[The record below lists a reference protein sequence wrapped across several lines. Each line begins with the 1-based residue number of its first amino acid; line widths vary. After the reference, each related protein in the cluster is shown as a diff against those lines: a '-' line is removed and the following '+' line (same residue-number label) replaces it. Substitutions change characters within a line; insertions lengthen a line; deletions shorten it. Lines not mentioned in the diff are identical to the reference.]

1 MEQTPSVNGWLAATA
16 HAIIAAAPHRR
27 FTQRTWIMQRPPYTK
42 TERLLLAL
50 ILLAGAWL
58 RVQNLGA
65 IEYNIDQAYPIW
77 QALRTLDA
85 GHWPLTG
92 QGTSVLFDNP
102 PLTGYLYLP
111 VVALTRQPLAV
122 YVFTI
127 ALNTLTIWLAWRA
140 LARLL
145 NTRAALVATAL
156 LATNPWIIEDSRRTW
171 VQALAPFFV
180 ALVFWA
186 LTPVLTGQTR
196 HPARRLLIALGG
208 LTLFAHTYLLAY
220 ALLAP
225 VGLLI
230 ALYWQRVPKRALL
243 IGAACFIVFAAFYAA
258 GLLRNWD
265 RTSARAE
272 SFAAGQARLSDE
284 ALGHALRLVTGDGYA
299 DVRGMA
305 APAGD
310 AQTRQALS
318 HAVHVVWV
326 ALIAVGAGRLLL
338 TWRSG
343 CQVNP
348 RPGMPGPVPL
358 PRDRAL
364 ILLTWFALPVL
375 MMSYVSRS
383 VHPFYLLLTLPAGHG
398 LAAWGVRPAL
408 NRRAGVALVAAW
420 VTCTGALNGL
430 NTVRF
435 AQASAAHPGED
446 LPGTLPLAEATALG
460 TRLREALAPEMAIL
474 APMPEWTPP
483 TLAGKAVRT
492 EEMSGFERA
501 VIVPPRGALLLTV
514 ARPPEVLP
522 PPLYATPAASPLVFS
537 DGSAVSLWRATPE
550 QLTIAH
556 PADIPSDILVSFVGW
571 TLKGT
576 LAAGETATLDL
587 FWRVDGLSPDRGIWT
602 FAPYAH
608 LLDGNGARV
617 AVVDGA
623 VISALDWVPGD
634 LLVYRLPISIPPDAQ
649 GPFALQVGLFDSVR
663 ARPDGTIGV
672 NAIFRLDDET
682 FVADLPLIAP

>member
-1 MEQTPSVNGWLAATA
+1 MRQTSLSRTEQ
-16 HAIIAAAPHRR
+16 
-27 FTQRTWIMQRPPYTK
+27 
-42 TERLLLAL
+42 LLLAL
-50 ILLAGAWL
+50 ILLVGVWL
-58 RVQNLGA
+58 RFQHLGA

-77 QALRTLDA
+77 QALRTLDT

-111 VVALTRQPLAV
+111 IVALTRQPLAV

-127 ALNTLTIWLAWRA
+127 ALNTLAIWLVWRA

-145 NTRAALVATAL
+145 DTRAAMVATAL

-180 ALVFWA
+180 ALIFWA

-196 HPARRLLIALGG
+196 RPARRLLIALGG
-208 LTLFAHTYLLAY
+208 MTLFAHTYLLAY

-230 ALYWQRVPKRALL
+230 VLNWRRVPKRALL
-243 IGAACFIVFAAFYAA
+243 VGTACFALFAALYAA

-265 RTSARAE
+265 RTSSRAE
-272 SFAAGQARLSDE
+272 SFAAGEARLSDE
-284 ALGHALRLVTGDGYA
+284 ALGHALRLVTGGGYA

-310 AQTRQALS
+310 AETRQALS
-318 HAVHVVWV
+318 RVVHTAWV
-326 ALIAVGAGRLLL
+326 MLIVAGAGRLLL
-338 TWRSG
+338 TWRRGLDSQRCRG
-343 CQVNP
+343 AAPPHSV
-348 RPGMPGPVPL
+348 GAYSHTPL

-383 VHPFYLLLTLPAGHG
+383 VHPFYLLLTVPAGHG
-398 LAAWGVRPAL
+398 LAAWAVRPAL
-408 NRRAGVALVAAW
+408 NRRRGIALVVAGVLL
-420 VTCTGALNGL
+420 TGTLNAL

-446 LPGTLPLAEATALG
+446 LPGTLPLAEATTLG
-460 TRLREALAPEMAIL
+460 ARLRDALEPGMAIL

-483 TLAGKAVRT
+483 TLVGKAVRT
-492 EEMSGFERA
+492 EEMSGFARA
-501 VIVPPRGALLLTV
+501 LIVPPDGALLLTV
-514 ARPPEVLP
+514 ARPAETVP
-522 PPLYATPAASPLVFS
+522 PPLYAAPAASTVLFS
-537 DGSAVSLWRATPE
+537 DGSAIALWRVTPE
-550 QLTIAH
+550 RLSIAH
-556 PADIPSDILVSFVGW
+556 PADIPSDIQVSFAGW
-571 TLKGT
+571 TLNGV
-576 LAAGETATLDL
+576 LAAGESAVLDL

-608 LLDGNGARV
+608 LLDGSGTRV

-623 VISALDWVPGD
+623 VISALDWVTGD
-634 LLVYRLPISIPPDAQ
+634 LLVYRLPIRIPPDAQ
-649 GPFALQVGLFDSVR
+649 GPFSLQVGLFDSVR
-663 ARPDGTIGV
+663 ARPDGTPGI

-682 FVADLPLIAP
+682 FVADLPLVVP

>member
-1 MEQTPSVNGWLAATA
+1 M
-16 HAIIAAAPHRR
+16 RR
-27 FTQRTWIMQRPPYTK
+27 LSLSRT
-42 TERLLLAL
+42 EHLLLAL

-127 ALNTLTIWLAWRA
+127 ALNTLAIWLVWRA

-145 NTRAALVATAL
+145 DTRAALVATAL

-180 ALVFWA
+180 ALIFWA

-196 HPARRLLIALGG
+196 RPSRWLLIALGG

-230 ALYWQRVPKRALL
+230 ALHWRRVPKRALL
-243 IGAACFIVFAAFYAA
+243 VGTTCFALFAAFYAM
-258 GLLRNWD
+258 GLLQNWD
-265 RTSARAE
+265 RTSSRAE
-272 SFAAGQARLSDE
+272 SFAAGEARLSDE
-284 ALGHALRLVTGDGYA
+284 ALGHALRLVTGGGYA

-305 APAGD
+305 APASD

-318 HAVHVVWV
+318 RAVHAIWTVLV
-326 ALIAVGAGRLLL
+326 AVGVGRALLA
-338 TWRSG
+338 WRKDAAP
-343 CQVNP
+343 P
-348 RPGMPGPVPL
+348 RAAEHSL
-358 PRDRAL
+358 SRDRAL

-398 LAAWGVRPAL
+398 LAAWAVRPAL
-408 NRRAGVALVAAW
+408 DRRAGVALVVAG
-420 VTCTGALNGL
+420 VILTGALNGL
-430 NTVRF
+430 NAVRF
-435 AQASAAHPGED
+435 AQASASHPGED
-446 LPGTLPLAEATALG
+446 LPGTLPLAEATTLG
-460 TRLREALAPEMAIL
+460 ARLRDALEPGMAIL

-483 TLAGKAVRT
+483 TLVGKAVRT
-492 EEMSGFERA
+492 EEMSGFEHA
-501 VIVPPRGALLLTV
+501 IIVPPDGALLLTV
-514 ARPPEVLP
+514 ARPSQTVP
-522 PPLYATPAASPLVFS
+522 PPLYAAPAASTVLFS
-537 DGSAVSLWRATPE
+537 DGFAIALWQVTPE
-550 QLTIAH
+550 QLPVAH
-556 PADIPSDILVSFVGW
+556 PADIPSDIQVSFAGW
-571 TLKGT
+571 TLNGV
-576 LAAGETATLDL
+576 LAAGESVTLDL
-587 FWRVDGLSPDRGIWT
+587 FWRVEGLSSDRGIWT
-602 FAPYAH
+602 FAPYVH
-608 LLDGNGARV
+608 LLDGDGMRI

-634 LLVYRLPISIPPDAQ
+634 LLVYRLPFSIPPDAQ
-649 GPFALQVGLFDSVR
+649 GPFVLQVGLFDSVR
-663 ARPDGTIGV
+663 ARPDGTPGI

-682 FVADLPLIAP
+682 FVADLPLVVP

>member
-1 MEQTPSVNGWLAATA
+1 MRRISLSATE
-16 HAIIAAAPHRR
+16 H
-27 FTQRTWIMQRPPYTK
+27 
-42 TERLLLAL
+42 LLLAL

-111 VVALTRQPLAV
+111 IVALTRQPLAV

-127 ALNTLTIWLAWRA
+127 ALNTLAIWLAWRA

-145 NTRAALVATAL
+145 DTRAALVATAL

-180 ALVFWA
+180 ALIFWA

-196 HPARRLLIALGG
+196 RPSRWLLIALGG

-230 ALYWQRVPKRALL
+230 ALRWRRVPKRALL
-243 IGAACFIVFAAFYAA
+243 VGTACFALLAAFYAM
-258 GLLRNWD
+258 GLLQNWD
-265 RTSARAE
+265 RTSSRAE
-272 SFAAGQARLSDE
+272 SFAAGEARLSDE
-284 ALGHALRLVTGDGYA
+284 ALGHALRLVTGGGYA

-305 APAGD
+305 ALAGD

-318 HAVHVVWV
+318 RAVHAIWTVLV
-326 ALIAVGAGRLLL
+326 AIGVSRALLAWRKNAASPRAAGHSL
-338 TWRSG
+338 SD
-343 CQVNP
+343 
-348 RPGMPGPVPL
+348 
-358 PRDRAL
+358 DRAL

-398 LAAWGVRPAL
+398 LAAWAVRPAL
-408 NRRAGVALVAAW
+408 DRRAGVVLVIAG
-420 VTCTGALNGL
+420 VILTGALNGL
-430 NTVRF
+430 NAVRF
-435 AQASAAHPGED
+435 AQASASHPGED
-446 LPGTLPLAEATALG
+446 LPGTLPLAQATELG
-460 TRLREALAPEMAIL
+460 ARLRDALEPGMAIL

-492 EEMSGFERA
+492 EEMNGFERA
-501 VIVPPRGALLLTV
+501 VIVPPAGALLLTV
-514 ARPPEVLP
+514 ARPSEAVP
-522 PPLYATPAASPLVFS
+522 PPLYAAPAASTVLFS
-537 DGSAVSLWRATPE
+537 DGSAIALWQVTPE
-550 QLTIAH
+550 RLPVAH
-556 PADIPSDILVSFVGW
+556 PADIPSDIQVSFAGW
-571 TLKGT
+571 TLNGV
-576 LAAGETATLDL
+576 LAAAQSVALDL

-608 LLDGNGARV
+608 LLDGDGMRI

-634 LLVYRLPISIPPDAQ
+634 LLVYRLPLSIPPDAQ

-663 ARPDGTIGV
+663 ARPDGTPGI

>member
-1 MEQTPSVNGWLAATA
+1 MRQTSLSRTEQ
-16 HAIIAAAPHRR
+16 
-27 FTQRTWIMQRPPYTK
+27 
-42 TERLLLAL
+42 LLLAL
-50 ILLAGAWL
+50 ILLAGTWL
-58 RVQNLGA
+58 RFQGLGA

-85 GHWPLTG
+85 GQWPLTG

-127 ALNTLTIWLAWRA
+127 ALNTLAIWLAWRA

-145 NTRAALVATAL
+145 DTRAALIATAL

-180 ALVFWA
+180 VLIFWA

-196 HPARRLLIALGG
+196 RPSRWLLIALGG

-230 ALYWQRVPKRALL
+230 ALNWRRVPKRALL
-243 IGAACFIVFAAFYAA
+243 VGTACFALFAAFYAA
-258 GLLRNWD
+258 GLLRNWE

-284 ALGHALRLVTGDGYA
+284 ALGHALRLVTGEGYA

-310 AQTRQALS
+310 AETRQALS
-318 HAVHVVWV
+318 RVVHVTW
-326 ALIAVGAGRLLL
+326 AMLIAIGAGRALLA
-338 TWRSG
+338 WRKNAAS
-343 CQVNP
+343 P
-348 RPGMPGPVPL
+348 PAAEHPL
-358 PRDRAL
+358 SRDRAL

-383 VHPFYLLLTLPAGHG
+383 VHPFYLLLTIPAGHG
-398 LAAWGVRPAL
+398 LAAWAVRPAL
-408 NRRAGVALVAAW
+408 DRRGGIVLVATG
-420 VTCTGALNGL
+420 VILTGALNGL
-430 NTVRF
+430 NAVRF

-460 TRLREALAPEMAIL
+460 ARLRDALEPGMSIL
-474 APMPEWTPP
+474 TPMPEWAPP
-483 TLAGKAVRT
+483 TLAGKTGRT
-492 EEMSGFERA
+492 EEMSDFDRA
-501 VIVPPRGALLLTV
+501 LIVPPDGALLLTL
-514 ARPPEVLP
+514 ARPPQTTV
-522 PPLYATPAASPLVFS
+522 PPLYAISVASPLTFS
-537 DGSAVSLWRATPE
+537 DGSVVALWRVTPE
-550 QLTIAH
+550 QLVIAH
-556 PADIPSDILVSFVGW
+556 PADIPSDIQVSFAGW
-571 TLKGT
+571 TLNGT
-576 LAAGETATLDL
+576 LAAGQTATLDL
-587 FWRVDGLSPDRGIWT
+587 FWRVDGLLPDRGIWT

-608 LLDGNGARV
+608 LLDGHGARV
-617 AVVDGA
+617 VVAEGA

-634 LLVYRLPISIPPDAQ
+634 LLVYRLPLSIPPDVQ

-663 ARPDGTIGV
+663 ARPDGTPGI

-682 FVADLPLIAP
+682 FVADLPLVVP

>member
-1 MEQTPSVNGWLAATA
+1 MRQSSLSRTEQ
-16 HAIIAAAPHRR
+16 
-27 FTQRTWIMQRPPYTK
+27 
-42 TERLLLAL
+42 LLLAL
-50 ILLAGAWL
+50 ILLVGVWL
-58 RVQNLGA
+58 RFQGLGA

-85 GHWPLTG
+85 GQWPLTG

-111 VVALTRQPLAV
+111 IVALTRQPLAV

-127 ALNTLTIWLAWRA
+127 ALNTLAIWLVWRA

-145 NTRAALVATAL
+145 DTRAALVATAL

-180 ALVFWA
+180 ALIFWA

-196 HPARRLLIALGG
+196 RPARRLLIALGG
-208 LTLFAHTYLLAY
+208 MTLFAHTYLLAY

-230 ALYWQRVPKRALL
+230 ALNWRRVPKRALL
-243 IGAACFIVFAAFYAA
+243 VGTACFALFAAFYAA

-265 RTSARAE
+265 RTSSRAE
-272 SFAAGQARLSDE
+272 SFATGEARLSDE
-284 ALGHALRLVTGDGYA
+284 ALGHALRLVTGGGYA

-310 AQTRQALS
+310 AETRQALS
-318 HAVHVVWV
+318 RVVHTAWAMVIV
-326 ALIAVGAGRLLL
+326 AGAGRLLL
-338 TWRSG
+338 TWRRGLNSQRRRG
-343 CQVNP
+343 AALPHSVGAYSHTPQ
-348 RPGMPGPVPL
+348 

-383 VHPFYLLLTLPAGHG
+383 VHPFYLLLTVPAGHG
-398 LAAWGVRPAL
+398 LAAWAVRPAL
-408 NRRAGVALVAAW
+408 NRRGGIVLVAAG
-420 VTCTGALNGL
+420 VILTGTLNAL

-446 LPGTLPLAEATALG
+446 LPGTLPLAEAITLG
-460 TRLREALAPEMAIL
+460 ARLRDALEPGMAIL

-483 TLAGKAVRT
+483 TLVGKAVRT
-492 EEMSGFERA
+492 EEMSGFDRA
-501 VIVPPRGALLLTV
+501 LIVPPDGVLLLTV
-514 ARPPEVLP
+514 ARPAETVP
-522 PPLYATPAASPLVFS
+522 PPLYAAPAASTVLFS
-537 DGSAVSLWRATPE
+537 DGSAIALWRVTPAR
-550 QLTIAH
+550 LPIAH
-556 PADIPSDILVSFVGW
+556 PADIPSDIQVSFAGW
-571 TLKGT
+571 TLNGV
-576 LAAGETATLDL
+576 LAAGGSAVLDL

-608 LLDGNGARV
+608 LLDGGGTRV

-634 LLVYRLPISIPPDAQ
+634 LLVYRLPIRIPPDAQ
-649 GPFALQVGLFDSVR
+649 GPFSLQVGLFDSVR
-663 ARPDGTIGV
+663 ARPDGTPGI

-682 FVADLPLIAP
+682 FVADLPLVVP